1 MTAAAFSMMRFTWAC
16 GLASRCAD
24 GIQSYRVL
32 WCEGI
37 ALADHWISSEVP
49 VKASFLDQLHRHL
62 GEANLVIVQIRAR
75 IEQQRRVVAVLDADE
90 NRARKAKETQSR
102 LENTLQRMIRGRAFI
117 LEDLNRAAVDFDRPE
132 WLRARAIEMRGIAD
146 TKIGDVK
153 QLLRR
158 VAQSYE
164 RLAKRA
170 MDRPAQTATR

>member
-1 MTAAAFSMMRFTWAC
+1 MLTR
-16 GLASRCAD
+16 
-24 GIQSYRVL
+24 
-32 WCEGI
+32 
-37 ALADHWISSEVP
+37 
-49 VKASFLDQLHRHL
+49 
-62 GEANLVIVQIRAR
+62 
-75 IEQQRRVVAVLDADE
+75 
-90 NRARKAKETQSR
+90 NRARKAKEAQSR

-132 WLRARAIEMRGIAD
+132 WLRARAMEVRSIAD

-164 RLAKRA
+164 RLAECA